1 MTIINHMYEINEKD
15 IDSVVNFL
23 KVTDPEH
30 ATPEMAIAILEYL
43 QVEIHMLSHTD
54 PQKLEDML
62 VDLQKNSEVY
72 HKLLKKVQKR
82 VD

>member
-1 MTIINHMYEINEKD
+1 MYEINEKD
-15 IDSVVNFL
+15 IDSVVRFL
-23 KVTDPEH
+23 KITDPEH

-43 QVEIHMLSHTD
+43 QTEIHLLSHTD

-62 VDLQKNSEVY
+62 VDLQKNSQIY
-72 HKLLKKVQKR
+72 HELLKKVQKK